1 MRRLIDAALKKVAA
15 RHRKTV
21 ESLKSIPLGKRRN
34 VHDDITVVVIAFKEV
49 TTGECTP
56 EEMRVMA
63 EAKEEEEEEESYYD
77 MYDGLDEEL
86 QFFDPEDVDYLSED
100 DLEDSHDE
108 L

>member
-1 MRRLIDAALKKVAA
+1 MIDAALKKVAT

-34 VHDDITVVVIAFKEV
+34 VHDDITVMVIGFKEV
-49 TTGECTP
+49 TTGECTA
-56 EEMRVMA
+56 EELRILA
-63 EAKEEEEEEESYYD
+63 EAKEEDEDEEEEFYD

-86 QFFDPEDVDYLSED
+86 QFFDPDDVDYLSED
-100 DLEDSHDE
+100 DMEDSHDE